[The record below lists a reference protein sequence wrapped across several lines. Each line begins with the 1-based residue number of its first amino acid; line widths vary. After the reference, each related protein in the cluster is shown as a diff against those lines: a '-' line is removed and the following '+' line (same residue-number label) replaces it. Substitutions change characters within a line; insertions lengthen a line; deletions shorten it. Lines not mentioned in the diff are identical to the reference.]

1 MTNHSVSTD
10 IVKAEASYEIDLL
23 NKATGVTFPKVAVY
37 GNNTL
42 GQLLAEYAA
51 DIGINPNDSKVLFE
65 NKRTGATTSDKNE
78 TVSGLGLTENDILAV
93 SDNARVA

>member
-1 MTNHSVSTD
+1 MTNNSVSTD

-51 DIGINPNDSKVLFE
+51 DIGMNPNDMVLFE

-93 SDNARVA
+93 SDNAGVT

>member
-1 MTNHSVSTD
+1 MTNNSVSTD

-51 DIGINPNDSKVLFE
+51 DIGMNPNDMVLFE

>member
-1 MTNHSVSTD
+1 MTNNSVSTD

-51 DIGINPNDSKVLFE
+51 DIGMNPNDMVLFE

-93 SDNARVA
+93 SDSARVA

>member
-1 MTNHSVSTD
+1 MTNNSVSTD

-51 DIGINPNDSKVLFE
+51 DIGMNPNDMVLFE

-93 SDNARVA
+93 SDNAGVA

>member
-1 MTNHSVSTD
+1 MTNNSVSTD

-51 DIGINPNDSKVLFE
+51 DIAIPDGVQSLYFTYVGQ
-65 NKRTGATTSDKNE
+65 GAANFASFTLE
-78 TVSGLGLTENDILAV
+78 
-93 SDNARVA
+93 